1 MRAAIGLG
9 SNLGDRRAHIEQALA
24 ALESMPGVSVEAVS
38 TLIETEPVGGPP
50 QGPYLNAAALL
61 SCELD
66 PHGLLAVLQ
75 GLERGAGRKPG
86 PRWGPR
92 PLDLDVLLLDGGERV
107 VRDDELEVPH
117 PRLCG
122 RRFVLEP
129 LAEIAPHW
137 KVTAGGCTVGELCEN
152 RRARL

>member
-117 PRLCG
+117 PRLSG

-137 KVTAGGCTVGELCEN
+137 KVTAGGRTVGELCEN

>member
-9 SNLGDRRAHIEQALA
+9 SNLGDRRAHIERALA
-24 ALESMPGVSVEAVS
+24 ALESMPDVSVEAVS
-38 TLIETEPVGGPP
+38 SLIETEPVGDPP
-50 QGPYLNAAALL
+50 QGPYLNGAALV

-75 GLERGAGRKPG
+75 DLERGAGREPG

-107 VRDDELEVPH
+107 VRDDALEVPH
-117 PRLCG
+117 PRLTE

-129 LAEIAPHW
+129 LAEIAPQW
-137 KVTAGGCTVGELCEN
+137 KTAVGGRTVGELCEN
-152 RRARL
+152 RRVRL